1 MSKVKSKSAP
11 AVGPKA
17 GVLSKVKGAAVAK
30 PSQTVKAKSKVIAK
44 EVAAKE
50 QKKDK
55 KNKNVP
61 VKEPTPEPES
71 SSEEE
76 SEDSAS
82 SEEESESEDGAKP
95 NRANGVKIQEED
107 DSEGDS
113 SDESDSDA
121 SSEDEAPKVNGS
133 AAKAKPAADTSE
145 SEEEDDEES
154 SEEESDEEEKLA
166 AKGTKKGG
174 AAVKKEEDESEESS
188 DESESEEE
196 AAAPKATKTTKTKD
210 VKPAGAKAA
219 AESSDEDADD
229 SDESSDESEESE
241 ESADEEVEAKPAKR
255 KAEDVEAPAA
265 KKTKVE
271 EDGSRGSNLF
281 VGNLS
286 WNVDEEW
293 LKSEFEEFG
302 ELSGVR
308 LITQREDGRSKG
320 YGYVEFVNAADAA
333 KAHAAKQGYE
343 LDGRVMN
350 VDFANKKPDAGE
362 KQEKRR
368 QSYGDQLSE
377 PSDTLFLGNLS
388 FEITEDDVYNIFA
401 PYGTPTGV
409 RIPTD
414 RETGNVKGYGY
425 VTFATLDEAKSA
437 LEGAQGSYV
446 KNRPLRVD
454 YAQPRQQNVD
464 APARGGG
471 FGGFG
476 GRGGRGG
483 PRGGRGGSRDFGGRG
498 GRGGRGGPRGGARGG
513 RGGTTNRGG
522 FGDFSGKKT
531 TF

>member
-1 MSKVKSKSAP
+1 MSKVKSKSVP
-11 AVGPKA
+11 TTGSKP
-17 GVLSKVKGAAVAK
+17 GVLSKVKSGAVMK
-30 PSQTVKAKSKVIAK
+30 PAQSVKAKSKVIAK
-44 EVAAKE
+44 EVATKE

-55 KNKNVP
+55 KNKKVP

-82 SEEESESEDGAKP
+82 SEEDSETEEEAKP
-95 NRANGVKIQEED
+95 NGVNGVKVHEED
-107 DSEGDS
+107 DSEEDS
-113 SDESDSDA
+113 SDESDSEA

-133 AAKAKPAADTSE
+133 APKTKPAASD
-145 SEEEDDEES
+145 SEEEDDDES
-154 SEEESDEEEKLA
+154 SEEESDEEETPTTTGA
-166 AKGTKKGG
+166 KKGR
-174 AAVKKEEDESEESS
+174 AAVEEEDDDEESS
-188 DESESEEE
+188 DESDSDEET
-196 AAAPKATKTTKTKD
+196 AGPKTTKATKANG
-210 VKPAGAKAA
+210 VKA
-219 AESSDEDADD
+219 AESSDEEAED
-229 SDESSDESEESE
+229 SDESSDESDESE
-241 ESADEEVEAKPAKR
+241 VSEDEEAEAKPAKR
-255 KAEDVEAPAA
+255 KAEDAEAPAA

-350 VDFANKKPDAGE
+350 VDFANKKPDSGE

-401 PYGTPTGV
+401 PYGAPTGV

-414 RETGNVKGYGY
+414 KETGNVKGYGY
-425 VTFATLDEAKSA
+425 VTFATLEEAKSA

-446 KNRPLRVD
+446 KNRPMRVD
-454 YAQPRQQNVD
+454 YAQPRQQNSD
-464 APARGGG
+464 SPARGGG

-483 PRGGRGGSRDFGGRG
+483 PRGGRGGGRDFGGRG

>member
-1 MSKVKSKSAP
+1 MSKVKSKSVP
-11 AVGPKA
+11 STGSKP
-17 GVLSKVKGAAVAK
+17 GVLSKVKGAAVSK
-30 PSQTVKAKSKVIAK
+30 PSQSVKAKSKEIAK

-55 KNKNVP
+55 KNKKVP

-76 SEDSAS
+76 ESEDSAS
-82 SEEESESEDGAKP
+82 SEEDSETEEDVKTNGAS
-95 NRANGVKIQEED
+95 GVKVDED
-107 DSEGDS
+107 DSEDDS
-113 SDESDSDA
+113 SEESDSEA
-121 SSEDEAPKVNGS
+121 SSSEDEAPKSNGAVS
-133 AAKAKPAADTSE
+133 KTKPAAKASE
-145 SEEEDDEES
+145 SEEEDDDS
-154 SEEESDEEEKLA
+154 SEEESEEEKPA
-166 AKGTKKGG
+166 AKGAKIGKT
-174 AAVKKEEDESEESS
+174 AVEEDDDESEESS
-188 DESESEEE
+188 DESDSDEE
-196 AAAPKATKTTKTKD
+196 AAPPKAAKT
-210 VKPAGAKAA
+210 AKANGVKA
-219 AESSDEDADD
+219 AESSDEDDD
-229 SDESSDESEESE
+229 SDDSSEGDQSSDDSEES
-241 ESADEEVEAKPAKR
+241 DEEAEAKPAKR
-255 KAEDVEAPAA
+255 KAEDVEEPAA

-271 EDGSRGSNLF
+271 EDGSRGSILF

-293 LKSEFEEFG
+293 LKSEFEQFG
-302 ELSGVR
+302 ELGGVR

-333 KAHAAKQGYE
+333 KAHVAKQGYE

-350 VDFANKKPDAGE
+350 VDFANKKPDAGD

-368 QSYGDQLSE
+368 QSYGDALSE

-401 PYGTPTGV
+401 PYGNPTGV

-414 RETGNVKGYGY
+414 KDTGNVKGYGY

-446 KNRPLRVD
+446 KNRPMRVD
-454 YAQPRQQNVD
+454 YAQPRQQNGD

-471 FGGFG
+471 FGGGFG

-483 PRGGRGGSRDFGGRG
+483 PRGGRGGGRDFGGRG
-498 GRGGRGGPRGGARGG
+498 GRGGGRGGPRGGARGG

>member
-1 MSKVKSKSAP
+1 MSKVKSK
-11 AVGPKA
+11 AVPTGSKP
-17 GVLSKVKGAAVAK
+17 GVLSKVKGAAVTK
-30 PSQTVKAKSKVIAK
+30 PSQSVKAKSKVIAK

-50 QKKDK
+50 QKKNK
-55 KNKNVP
+55 KNKKIP

-71 SSEEE
+71 SSEESSE

-82 SEEESESEDGAKP
+82 SEEDSESEDEVKT
-95 NRANGVKIQEED
+95 NSANGVKVHGQDDAEE
-107 DSEGDS
+107 DS
-113 SDESDSDA
+113 SDESDSEA
-121 SSEDEAPKVNGS
+121 SAAEDVAPKANGS
-133 AAKAKPAADTSE
+133 ARKAKPATDASE
-145 SEEEDDEES
+145 SEES
-154 SEEESDEEEKLA
+154 SEEESDEEE
-166 AKGTKKGG
+166 
-174 AAVKKEEDESEESS
+174 SS
-188 DESESEEE
+188 DESESDEET
-196 AAAPKATKTTKTKD
+196 AAPKTTKTTKENG
-210 VKPAGAKAA
+210 VKPVGAGAAA
-219 AESSDEDADD
+219 EDSDEDAESTDESSDEDQSSDD
-229 SDESSDESEESE
+229 SDESEDSDEEEA
-241 ESADEEVEAKPAKR
+241 ESKPAKR
-255 KAEDVEAPAA
+255 KAEDVETPAA

-271 EDGSRGSNLF
+271 DDDDSKGSILF

-302 ELSGVR
+302 ELGGVR

-320 YGYVEFVNAADAA
+320 YGYVEFVNATDAA

-350 VDFANKKPDAGE
+350 VDFANKKTDAGD

-368 QSYGDQLSE
+368 QSYGDKLSE

-388 FEITEDDVYNIFA
+388 FEITEDDVYNVFA

-414 RETGNVKGYGY
+414 KETGNVKGYGY
-425 VTFATLDEAKSA
+425 VTFATLDEAKAA

-446 KNRPLRVD
+446 KNRPMRVD
-454 YAQPRQQNVD
+454 YAQPRQQNGD
-464 APARGGG
+464 TPARGGG

-476 GRGGRGG
+476 RGGRGG
-483 PRGGRGGSRDFGGRG
+483 TRGGRGGGRDFGGRG
-498 GRGGRGGPRGGARGG
+498 GRGGARGGARGG

-522 FGDFSGKKT
+522 FGDFSGKRT